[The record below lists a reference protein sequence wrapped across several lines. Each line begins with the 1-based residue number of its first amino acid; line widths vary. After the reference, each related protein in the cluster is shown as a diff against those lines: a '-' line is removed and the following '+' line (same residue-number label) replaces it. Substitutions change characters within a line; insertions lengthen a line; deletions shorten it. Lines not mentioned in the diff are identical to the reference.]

1 MNLMKHRHQNIAL
14 ALMTLFIAR
23 IPAIGQSEKDPHRPA
38 CTSPQCKKIKSFLK
52 SHYCGESP
60 SGNGPDDGC
69 EFRSPKKLA
78 TTVKVTANYD
88 CDWNETEGK
97 SKCQQHGQPPET
109 VRNIL
114 VREMRKIGLP
124 AKADRE
130 LHFTVWESSSPKWVL
145 AAGNYESTR
154 GLDLSLC
161 QIIIVIEQAEKVH
174 VLRKVQL
181 QKTNV
186 DVPNLTT
193 WYPLDM
199 ADVNGDGQME
209 IIIGGDAYEDHWIE
223 VVGLKNGSFETLFS
237 GLGYYL

>member
-1 MNLMKHRHQNIAL
+1 MILSIAE
-14 ALMTLFIAR
+14 
-23 IPAIGQSEKDPHRPA
+23 IPAIGQSAKDPHRPA

-60 SGNGPDDGC
+60 SGNGPEDGC
-69 EFRSPKKLA
+69 EIRSPEKMS
-78 TTVKVTANYD
+78 TTIKVTANYH

-97 SKCQQHGQPPET
+97 SKCQQHGQPSE
-109 VRNIL
+109 VIRNIL

-130 LHFTVWESSSPKWVL
+130 LHFTIWESSSPKWVL
-145 AAGNYESTR
+145 AKGNYESTR

-161 QIIIVIEQAEKVH
+161 QIIVVVDQTEKVH
-174 VLRKVQL
+174 VLRKVPL

-186 DVPNLTT
+186 DVPEVIT
-193 WYPLDM
+193 WYPLDL
-199 ADVNGDGQME
+199 ADVNGDGQTE
-209 IIIGGDAYEDHWIE
+209 IILGGDAYEDHWLE
-223 VVGLKNGSFETLFS
+223 VVGMENGSFKTVFS